1 MNYNVSVNIF
11 LKDHRIMSY
20 CTTESVDEQSDYYR
34 AVSAKTWRGPN
45 YKVLK
50 QTVLFAY
57 FGLKGRQDH
66 VKMTWGDIQLKSTS
80 GGQT

>member
-20 CTTESVDEQSDYYR
+20 CTTENVDEQSDYYR
-34 AVSAKTWRGPN
+34 AVFAKTWRGPN

-50 QTVLFAY
+50 QTVLF
-57 FGLKGRQDH
+57 GSH
-66 VKMTWGDIQLKSTS
+66 DIIFNIHFAKLIIL
-80 GGQT
+80 